1 MGIAAA
7 EKERLLSKYDSW
19 ASLPSMAMDML
30 VAGGD
35 KPFLWSK
42 SSGSNGYAHLT
53 YAQVRKQII
62 SLSHGLIAAGLK
74 PGDRVVLASE
84 NRPEWLIADVAIML
98 AGGVSVPAYATNT
111 EHDHSHIISDS
122 GAVGLITSGGKVAK
136 QALAAAA
143 KSENIRFTI
152 AFDDDTGADQ
162 IISDIY
168 EGQKTSIEPPSTLN
182 SISRSDL
189 SSLIYTSGTG
199 GAPKGVMLSH
209 KAIFTNCKSALDLV
223 CELDEVNNLG
233 DEAFLSFLPLS
244 HSYERTCGQF
254 FPLSA
259 GCQIYYA
266 EGLDKL
272 GANLVET
279 RPTIMTAV
287 PRLYESLHA
296 RILQGL
302 KKESAFKQKLFQRAV
317 ELGRKKAEIGRLNI
331 NETIQDALLDKLVR
345 RKVQKRFGGQLKA
358 LISGGAPLNYDIG
371 MFFAGLGLR
380 LLQGY
385 GQTEA
390 APVIS
395 CNRPD
400 SIDLATVGPKLLGV
414 ELKIATDGEI
424 LVAGDLLMDGYW
436 NRPAETA
443 EAIKDGWLHTGDI
456 GELDSLGRL
465 KITDRKKDLIVN
477 AGGDN
482 ISPQRVEG
490 ILVLHEAIDQAMVF
504 GDRHPHLVALICPS
518 SDFCEQWAKSHDV
531 ELSKLQENDQFRQ
544 VISEAVDQANQQLSP
559 IERIRRFTF
568 ASEPFTI
575 ENGLMT
581 PTMKI
586 RRRFITDLYRNQLE
600 ALYPR

>member
-1 MGIAAA
+1 
-7 EKERLLSKYDSW
+7 
-19 ASLPSMAMDML
+19 ML
-30 VAGGD
+30 
-35 KPFLWSK
+35 F
-42 SSGSNGYAHLT
+42 
-53 YAQVRKQII
+53 
-62 SLSHGLIAAGLK
+62 
-74 PGDRVVLASE
+74 
-84 NRPEWLIADVAIML
+84 
-98 AGGVSVPAYATNT
+98 
-111 EHDHSHIISDS
+111 
-122 GAVGLITSGGKVAK
+122 
-136 QALAAAA
+136 
-143 KSENIRFTI
+143 
-152 AFDDDTGADQ
+152 
-162 IISDIY
+162 
-168 EGQKTSIEPPSTLN
+168 
-182 SISRSDL
+182 RS
-189 SSLIYTSGTG
+189 
-199 GAPKGVMLSH
+199 
-209 KAIFTNCKSALDLV
+209 
-223 CELDEVNNLG
+223 
-233 DEAFLSFLPLS
+233 
-244 HSYERTCGQF
+244 
-254 FPLSA
+254 
-259 GCQIYYA
+259 
-266 EGLDKL
+266 
-272 GANLVET
+272 
-279 RPTIMTAV
+279 
-287 PRLYESLHA
+287 
-296 RILQGL
+296 
-302 KKESAFKQKLFQRAV
+302 QRAV
-317 ELGRKKAEIGRLNI
+317 ELGRKKVEIGRLNI
-331 NETIQDALLDKLVR
+331 SETVQDSLLNKLVR

-443 EAIKDGWLHTGDI
+443 ETIKDGWLHTGDI